1 MTLNVLN
8 GCRFDTS
15 SMLVLAGIF
24 NLAVLILVDV
34 AFGQTAII
42 ATSICLNL
50 LLSVKRAT
58 FTTSEVLFMM
68 IVAFVITRQFLII
81 FSDLEIYI
89 ETVIPVLAWLY
100 IASFVLY
107 LKKININMIL
117 VGVRVYVYLHALG
130 GFLDLQVNI
139 YPLHG
144 HENEI
149 GRFRGLANEPNLIAI
164 PLALI
169 LLSGISGSLKTR
181 LFYWEKLLLA
191 AMIFFSMSKFAF
203 LLIIVSI
210 SWLWFRTIL
219 KGSILYVVLILL
231 SVVTIYH
238 LPYSYYYRFPLY
250 SGLIQFIN
258 WDYFASMRVL
268 DYLLFL
274 KGSDQFLGGS
284 LTTRA
289 ITFYTSIIVLLENPQ
304 FIIFGTGGG
313 NSYLSL
319 IESLRANDLFNH
331 ELQLHLVSYP
341 PFITDKTFILK
352 NTLEFGAIM
361 YILLVYAMYRSK
373 VRRIG
378 NSFLLYF
385 LRVSLLFCTCQL
397 IFFPVIIMLIDK
409 VESNE

>member
-1 MTLNVLN
+1 
-8 GCRFDTS
+8 
-15 SMLVLAGIF
+15 
-24 NLAVLILVDV
+24 
-34 AFGQTAII
+34 
-42 ATSICLNL
+42 
-50 LLSVKRAT
+50 
-58 FTTSEVLFMM
+58 
-68 IVAFVITRQFLII
+68 
-81 FSDLEIYI
+81 
-89 ETVIPVLAWLY
+89 
-100 IASFVLY
+100 
-107 LKKININMIL
+107 MIL
-117 VGVRVYVYLHALG
+117 LGVRVYVYLHALG
-130 GFLDLQVNI
+130 GLLDLHMNI
-139 YPLHG
+139 YPLHVS
-144 HENEI
+144 ENEI

-169 LLSGISGSLKTR
+169 LLSGISGFLKTK

-203 LLIIVSI
+203 LLIIVSM

-219 KGSILYVVLILL
+219 EGSILYMVVILL

-258 WDYFASMRVL
+258 LEYFVSMRAL

-274 KGSDQFLGGS
+274 IDSNQFLGGS

-313 NSYLSL
+313 NSYLFL
-319 IESLRANDLFNH
+319 IDYLRANDLFNH
-331 ELQLHLVSYP
+331 ELRLHLGSYP
-341 PFITDKTFILK
+341 PFITDKTYILK
-352 NTLEFGAIM
+352 NTVEFGAIM
-361 YILLVYAMYRSK
+361 YIVLVYAMYRSN
-373 VRRIG
+373 VRRTG
-378 NSFLLYF
+378 NSFFLYF

-409 VESNE
+409 VERNE